1 MKLSIVRQEK
11 IKAMFHSQ
19 TRLTRSHLFPVFL
32 LMSLL
37 LSLPFVL
44 RGQTPQAQ
52 LSLADILIGLRSK
65 KVNLA
70 ERNTLLSDAVKTRGI
85 TFALTPE
92 IEKELV
98 NTGAGTELI
107 GAIRQKS
114 PKPTATPIPAP
125 KIEPT
130 PIVAPMP
137 ISTPTPTPTP
147 TPVPSP
153 PPPDAAFYRI
163 RANAHIV
170 KAEYELAVAD
180 FDKAIELSPK
190 ESMAYFNRG
199 DSYEKMG
206 NIQKAIDDYR
216 KASELD
222 RSNEPAKN
230 NLQRL
235 LTEQAKTLPKPQIKE
250 TVPVS
255 EPSVASQTVAL
266 GQLKD
271 FAIKLETPVYPLNAK
286 QLKID
291 GAVTVQITL
300 DEEGKVVSAKSTEG
314 HVMLRSASEN
324 AARKSKFKP
333 ARVGNQAVKATGFII
348 YNFTR

>member
-1 MKLSIVRQEK
+1 
-11 IKAMFHSQ
+11 MFHFQ
-19 TRLTRSHLFPVFL
+19 TKSTRSHILSVFL

-37 LSLPFVL
+37 LSLTFVL
-44 RGQTPQAQ
+44 RGQTAQAQ

-65 KVNLA
+65 KVNLID
-70 ERNTLLSDAVKTRGI
+70 RNTLLAGAVKTRGI

-98 NTGAGTELI
+98 NTGAGGELI

-114 PKPTATPIPAP
+114 PKIIAAPTPAPKLEPTPVAAPTPIP
-125 KIEPT
+125 
-130 PIVAPMP
+130 
-137 ISTPTPTPTP
+137 TPTATPTP

-153 PPPDAAFYRI
+153 PPPDSAFYRI

-170 KAEYELAVAD
+170 KAEYELAVVD
-180 FDKAIELSPK
+180 FDKAIEMNPK

-206 NIQKAIDDYR
+206 NLQKAIDDYR

-222 RSNEPAKN
+222 ANNEPAKN
-230 NLQRL
+230 NLRRL
-235 LTEQAKTLPKPQIKE
+235 LLAEQSKTLPKPQIKE
-250 TVPVS
+250 ATSIS
-255 EPSVASQTVAL
+255 EPPAALQTVAL
-266 GQLKD
+266 GQLKSY
-271 FAIKLETPVYPLNAK
+271 AVKLETPVYPLNAK
-286 QLKID
+286 QFKID

-300 DEEGKVVSAKSTEG
+300 DEEGKVLSAKASDG
-314 HVMLRSASEN
+314 HSLLRAASEE

-333 ARVGNQAVKATGFII
+333 VRIGDRAVRATGFII
-348 YNFTR
+348 YSFTK

>member
-1 MKLSIVRQEK
+1 
-11 IKAMFHSQ
+11 MFHFQ
-19 TRLTRSHLFPVFL
+19 TKSTRSHFLSVFL
-32 LMSLL
+32 LMSML
-37 LSLPFVL
+37 LSATFVL
-44 RGQTPQAQ
+44 SGQTTQAQ

-70 ERNTLLSDAVKTRGI
+70 ERNTLLADAVKTRGI
-85 TFALTPE
+85 TFTLSPE

-98 NTGAGTELI
+98 NTGASSELI

-130 PIVAPMP
+130 PIFIPTP
-137 ISTPTPTPTP
+137 IATPTPTPAP

-153 PPPDAAFYRI
+153 PPPDSAFYRI
-163 RANAHIV
+163 QANAHIV
-170 KAEYELAVAD
+170 KAEYKLAVAN

-206 NIQKAIDDYR
+206 DFQKAIDDYR
-216 KASELD
+216 KAYELD
-222 RSNEPAKN
+222 ASNEPAKN

-235 LTEQAKTLPKPQIKE
+235 LAEQSKKLPKTQIKE
-250 TVPVS
+250 AVSVP
-255 EPSVASQTVAL
+255 EPAVASQTVAL
-266 GQLKD
+266 GQLKGY
-271 FAIKLETPVYPLNAK
+271 AVKLETPVYPLNA
-286 QLKID
+286 QQFKIG

-300 DEEGKVVSAKSTEG
+300 DQEGKVVSARASDG
-314 HVMLRSASEN
+314 PSLLRSASEE

-333 ARVGNQAVKATGFII
+333 ARIGSLAVKATGFII
-348 YNFTR
+348 YNFSR

>member
-1 MKLSIVRQEK
+1 
-11 IKAMFHSQ
+11 MFHFQ
-19 TRLTRSHLFPVFL
+19 TKLTRSHIFSGFL

-37 LSLPFVL
+37 LSLTFVL
-44 RGQTPQAQ
+44 RGQTAQAQ

-65 KVNLA
+65 KVNLI
-70 ERNTLLSDAVKTRGI
+70 ERNTLLAGAVKTRGI

-98 NTGAGTELI
+98 NTGAGGELI

-114 PKPTATPIPAP
+114 PKIIAAPTPAP
-125 KIEPT
+125 KLEPT
-130 PIVAPMP
+130 PIAAPTP
-137 ISTPTPTPTP
+137 IPTPTATPTP

-153 PPPDAAFYRI
+153 PPDSAFYRI

-170 KAEYELAVAD
+170 KAEYELAVVD
-180 FDKAIELSPK
+180 FDKAIEMNPK

-206 NIQKAIDDYR
+206 NLQKAIDDYR

-222 RSNEPAKN
+222 ASNEPAKN
-230 NLQRL
+230 NLRRL
-235 LTEQAKTLPKPQIKE
+235 LLAEQSKALPKPEIKE
-250 TVPVS
+250 AASIS
-255 EPSVASQTVAL
+255 EPPAASQTVAL
-266 GQLKD
+266 GQLKS
-271 FAIKLETPVYPLNAK
+271 FAVKLETPVYPLNAK
-286 QLKID
+286 QFKID

-300 DEEGKVVSAKSTEG
+300 DEEGKVLSAKASDG
-314 HVMLRSASEN
+314 HSLLRAASEE

-348 YNFTR
+348 YNFTK